1 MEQNHADIASQHP
14 YDIANAIS
22 ELRPQEQ
29 TMAFLAS
36 MVRPVGL
43 EPDNGNKAAA
53 MRNDTR
59 WNEVEAAMVNPSM
72 DDTLGIVEMI
82 IRRESKDLAALGK
95 RLVSMLE
102 TATKTGQQNATSPKV
117 TKASTR
123 KASSDPLPE
132 PSTSSLP
139 NTDGTTSES
148 SD

>member
-1 MEQNHADIASQHP
+1 
-14 YDIANAIS
+14 
-22 ELRPQEQ
+22 
-29 TMAFLAS
+29 
-36 MVRPVGL
+36 
-43 EPDNGNKAAA
+43 
-53 MRNDTR
+53 
-59 WNEVEAAMVNPSM
+59 MVNFSM
-72 DDTLGIVEMI
+72 DDILGIVEMI